1 MGLFKKKSMADKLK
15 QVINPKKITIVI
27 GKGRKKKKKKKKVK
41 KLACKQIRVK
51 GKKKK

>member
-27 GKGRKKKKKKKKVK
+27 GKGRKKKKKKVK